1 MQAFAVACKQ
11 YVPQVMLSVV
21 DVLEPAE
28 MTAAKQ
34 LAEKL
39 NIHLRIRTFDD
50 SATRR

>member
-1 MQAFAVACKQ
+1 MQAFAVACKPHVRQ
-11 YVPQVMLSVV
+11 AMMRVV

-28 MTAAKQ
+28 MAAAKQ

>member
-28 MTAAKQ
+28 MAAAKQ